1 MGKIVLI
8 SSSLS
13 KNSRSAKLIKFTA
26 NRLKELGNEI
36 QIIDLREREIPFCD
50 GRKLADYSTG
60 IQDLYDDIKST
71 DSIIFGFPIYC
82 YSISGVLKNFLDIF
96 SYAMKE
102 KSFGVCASA
111 GSKMSF
117 LAIAD
122 LYKIMQFQSNAK
134 GVMPAVLVDY
144 EDFKDN
150 IPTEPIKERIDHMLE
165 SLTKEKNR
173 H

>member
-13 KNSRSAKLIKFTA
+13 KNSRSAKLIQFTA
-26 NRLKELGNEI
+26 NRLKEFGNEI

-102 KSFGVCASA
+102 KSFGVCAIMAAPCSISA
-111 GSKMSF
+111 
-117 LAIAD
+117 
-122 LYKIMQFQSNAK
+122 
-134 GVMPAVLVDY
+134 PA
-144 EDFKDN
+144 
-150 IPTEPIKERIDHMLE
+150 
-165 SLTKEKNR
+165 SLTPTIWFAS
-173 H
+173 

>member
-13 KNSRSAKLIKFTA
+13 KNSLSAKLIQFTA

-60 IQDLYDDIKST
+60 IQDLYKDINST

-82 YSISGVLKNFLDIF
+82 YSISGVLKNFLIF
-96 SYAMKE
+96 S
-102 KSFGVCASA
+102 
-111 GSKMSF
+111 
-117 LAIAD
+117 
-122 LYKIMQFQSNAK
+122 
-134 GVMPAVLVDY
+134 
-144 EDFKDN
+144 
-150 IPTEPIKERIDHMLE
+150 
-165 SLTKEKNR
+165 LTQ
-173 H
+173 